1 MLTIDKTQTTNTLVV
16 TVSEL
21 TTLDNPFY
29 LLVILSP
36 YTNKVYRIQ
45 LPGNNSENKIR
56 YDEFVVE
63 TSVFNSVDA
72 GMYNYAIYQAAV
84 ETLDENALGEPV
96 EIGFLRVIS
105 PTADEYVSLPVED
118 RQDTY
123 LVYKP

>member
-1 MLTIDKTQTTNTLVV
+1 MLTIDKTQTTNSLVV

-36 YTNKVYRIQ
+36 YTNRVYRIQ
-45 LPGNNSENKIR
+45 LPANNSENKIR

-63 TSVFNSVDA
+63 TAVFNNIDA
-72 GMYNYAIYQAAV
+72 GMYNYAIYQSTV
-84 ETLDENALGEPV
+84 ETLDENACGEPV

-105 PTADEYVSLPVED
+105 STTDEYVSLPVED
-118 RQDTY
+118 EQDTY